1 MVAIETPDAAKP
13 FSRTR
18 SMRKAASRASGKSGF
33 FSGKSKTVE
42 RADLEEAPEPTATE
56 PTVDVPA
63 DAPAE
68 GADAAITADATA
80 PDAIPTTT
88 TTPPEPTVEAPNDV
102 KPDEASALALDSS
115 LEKYLEAREATA
127 TENAT
132 SGVATTATAVAEVD
146 GEAVKLAA
154 EAPPAALRMPAPRA
168 REGGCCF
175 LGFGAN

>member
-1 MVAIETPDAAKP
+1 M
-13 FSRTR
+13 
-18 SMRKAASRASGKSGF
+18 
-33 FSGKSKTVE
+33 
-42 RADLEEAPEPTATE
+42 
-56 PTVDVPA
+56 PA

-68 GADAAITADATA
+68 GADAATTADATA

-102 KPDEASALALDSS
+102 KPDEASALALESS